1 MLDVDSIGAWK
12 YPSRRHYSHEVS
24 TKVFHVRFNARDTLS
39 ALKSPSRVPVIDV
52 CLTTWT
58 HISRMAGIKD
68 RVYLADSKII
78 VRRKL
83 GLDKEQND
91 EEFAKLEVASSFTDL
106 FLQD

>member
-1 MLDVDSIGAWK
+1 
-12 YPSRRHYSHEVS
+12 
-24 TKVFHVRFNARDTLS
+24 
-39 ALKSPSRVPVIDV
+39 
-52 CLTTWT
+52 
-58 HISRMAGIKD
+58 MAGIKD

-91 EEFAKLEVASSFTDL
+91 EEFAKLEVAPSFTDL

>member
-1 MLDVDSIGAWK
+1 MICRGLLDVDSIGAWK

-24 TKVFHVRFNARDTLS
+24 TKVFPVRFN
-39 ALKSPSRVPVIDV
+39 V

-91 EEFAKLEVASSFTDL
+91 EEFAKLEVAPSFTDL

>member
-1 MLDVDSIGAWK
+1 MICRGLLDVDSIGAWK

-24 TKVFHVRFNARDTLS
+24 
-39 ALKSPSRVPVIDV
+39 I

-91 EEFAKLEVASSFTDL
+91 EEFAKLEVAPSFTDL

>member
-1 MLDVDSIGAWK
+1 MYL
-12 YPSRRHYSHEVS
+12 
-24 TKVFHVRFNARDTLS
+24 RFNARDTLS

-68 RVYLADSKII
+68 RVYLADSKTI

-91 EEFAKLEVASSFTDL
+91 EEFAKLEVAPSFTDL